1 MSSHM
6 LDRVQRNVTRI
17 LPKLIEMNY
26 KERRGGIQNA
36 LFRRISDVSTSQEVL
51 GDSEKIN
58 TSLL

>member
-51 GDSEKIN
+51 GDREN
-58 TSLL
+58 